1 MKRRPVGVPWWGEV
15 RLSVRTPW
23 DRAYS
28 PGVLSCIGAIA
39 RAPERELM
47 RKSEGCWCQGG
58 PLWLAETLCFTYP
71 LEGMEKW
78 QYKVKSAN
86 GKDSVVHY
94 VRDPST
100 GKLMDFKFTKHSQ

>member
-15 RLSVRTPW
+15 CLSVRTPW

-28 PGVLSCIGAIA
+28 PGVLSCIGALA
-39 RAPERELM
+39 RAPARELM

-71 LEGMEKW
+71 LSLAGGPSIALDASPMLAGAVCLYRPVEEL
-78 QYKVKSAN
+78 
-86 GKDSVVHY
+86 DS
-94 VRDPST
+94 
-100 GKLMDFKFTKHSQ
+100 G

>member
-1 MKRRPVGVPWWGEV
+1 VKRRPVGVPWWGEV
-15 RLSVRTPW
+15 CLSVRTPW

-28 PGVLSCIGAIA
+28 AGVLSCIGAIA

-71 LEGMEKW
+71 PSPSENDEEI
-78 QYKVKSAN
+78 
-86 GKDSVVHY
+86 VHLSITQ
-94 VRDPST
+94 RWRLAFALIS
-100 GKLMDFKFTKHSQ
+100 LS